1 MTSIYIK
8 DETVFGFI
16 EEGKRRGW
24 DRKETNNQMNVILS
38 DALGIMRKE
47 RLAAPELKPMRV
59 RAAPKEEDDD
69 LVLRHPSTGKRV
81 RI

>member
-8 DETVFGFI
+8 DETYIGFN

-24 DRKETNNQMNVILS
+24 DRKETNSQMNVILA

-59 RAAPKEEDDD
+59 RSTPKEEDDE